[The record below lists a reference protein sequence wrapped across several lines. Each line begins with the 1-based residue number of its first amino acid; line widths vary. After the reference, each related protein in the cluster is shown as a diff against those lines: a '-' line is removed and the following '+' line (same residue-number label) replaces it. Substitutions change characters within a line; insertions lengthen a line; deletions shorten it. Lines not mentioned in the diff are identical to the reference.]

1 MRPAWYG
8 HGRNFD
14 PANLRF
20 YTASRGFII
29 GESIIGVDPLGG
41 AGPDVELAA
50 DFTSLQISSP
60 TIVEDG
66 LFVHR
71 EAQTVTLTATLP
83 EVVDLEGEWLIVE
96 YYFNEVYRGRISD
109 ATWTETVEADAE
121 YKPGNTATKT
131 HRVSLTA
138 TNGEET
144 LASTPTPPRDFLAGE
159 TLVQRIAS
167 WTGMSVSVNV
177 PQSDMTVGWENA
189 GWDTAYVKT
198 VYRETDEPRSLLET
212 LRHETKLRNMTFIYS
227 PTAASPI
234 ELRASASWLVGTSA
248 DTALTFTDDPAHIA
262 GQTTEPGDAYV
273 HLGRYVSFTSRTV
286 SKDPAL
292 FTNQV
297 QVIWDQYDVESPPV
311 GGTPVANASA
321 VYRASGANTAGHVVD
336 LGVIDLQNGVQN
348 PYRLARAVVGT
359 LPLKGLPGRFTSR
372 LTAPLQSI
380 KQIQARVVPGMAMIE
395 VDGVLERVAV
405 LGMDHMVTPT
415 QWLITYTLGPP
426 HLLDRVG
433 DFDPGTPEPLPQVAG
448 PGGGQT
454 TLSWVVPAYPSD
466 ATIYEVFYS
475 TTSDLKL
482 ITSDQAVLGVSDY
495 PVAPAAGTT
504 SSRIVSGAP
513 SGTRYW
519 VLYTS
524 NPAVATDNPSTT
536 WREGQPVQVGL
547 IP

>member
-1 MRPAWYG
+1 MTRPAWA

-14 PANLRF
+14 PNNLRF

-29 GESIIGVDPLGG
+29 GESLIGVDPLGG
-41 AGPDVELAA
+41 AGADVELDV

-60 TIVEDG
+60 TTVEQG

-71 EAQTVTLTATLP
+71 EVETCTLTATLP
-83 EVVDLEGEWLIVE
+83 AKLDLEGEWLIVE
-96 YYFNEVYRGRISD
+96 YYFHEVYRGRITD
-109 ATWTETVEADAE
+109 ATWTETVEVDAA
-121 YKPGNTATKT
+121 YKPGNTATRT
-131 HRVSLTA
+131 HRVALTA

-144 LASTPTPPRDFLAGE
+144 LATTPTPARDFLAGE
-159 TLVQRIAS
+159 TLVQRIAA
-167 WTGMSVSVNV
+167 WTGMSVAVSS
-177 PQSDMTVGWENA
+177 PASDMTVGWPNA
-189 GWDTAYVKT
+189 GWDTGYVKK
-198 VYRETDEPRSLLET
+198 VYRETDQLGSLLDT
-212 LRHETKLRNMTFIYS
+212 LRDETKLRNMTFVYS
-227 PTAASPI
+227 PTAAQPI
-234 ELRASASWLVGTSA
+234 TLRSNAVWLVGTSA
-248 DTALTFTDDPAHIA
+248 ATALTFTDDPAHTE
-262 GQTTEPGDAYV
+262 GQLTEPDDEYV

-286 SKDPAL
+286 GKDPSL
-292 FTNQV
+292 FTNQA
-297 QVIWDQYDVESPPV
+297 QVIWGQYDVESPPV
-311 GGTPVANASA
+311 DGQPVQNTSA
-321 VYRASGANTAGHVVD
+321 IYRASGANSVGEVVD

-348 PYRLARAVVGT
+348 PYRLARAVIGS

-372 LTAPLQSI
+372 LVAPLQSV
-380 KQIQARVVPGMAMIE
+380 QQLMARVPGMALVE

-405 LGMDHMVTPT
+405 LGQDHIVTPD
-415 QWLITYTLGPP
+415 QWIVSYTMGPP

-433 DFDPGTPEPLPQVAG
+433 DFDPGTANPNPQVAG

-454 TLSWVVPAYPSD
+454 TLSWTVPAYPTD

-475 TTSDLKL
+475 TTSDLRL
-482 ITSDQAVLGVSDY
+482 ITSDQTALGVSAY

-524 NPAVATDNPSTT
+524 NPAVGTDNPSTT
-536 WREGQPVQVGL
+536 WREGQPVQVGQ

>member
-1 MRPAWYG
+1 MRPAWSGY
-8 HGRNFD
+8 GRNFD

-29 GESIIGVDPLGG
+29 GESLIGVDPLGG
-41 AGPDVELAA
+41 AGADVLLDA
-50 DFTSLQISSP
+50 DFTSLSISSP

-71 EAQTVTLTATLP
+71 EAETCTLTATLP
-83 EVVDLEGEWLIVE
+83 EVRDLEGEWLIVE
-96 YYFNEVYRGRISD
+96 YYFREVYRGRISD
-109 ATWTETVEADAE
+109 ATWTETVEVDAE

-131 HRVSLTA
+131 HRVTLTA

-167 WTGMSVSVNV
+167 WTGMTVSVSV
-177 PQSDMTVGWENA
+177 PFSGMTVGWENA
-189 GWDTAYVKT
+189 GWDTAYVKK
-198 VYRETDEPRSLLET
+198 VYRETDQVGSLLDT
-212 LRHETKLRNMTFIYS
+212 LRNETKLRNMTFVYS
-227 PTAASPI
+227 PTEAEI
-234 ELRASASWLVGTSA
+234 ELRANAQWLSGSSMA
-248 DTALTFTDDPAHIA
+248 DAFTFTDDPAHIA
-262 GQTTEPGDAYV
+262 GQTTEPQDDYI

-286 SKDPAL
+286 AKDRSL

-297 QVIWDQYDVESPPV
+297 QVTWGQYDIESPPV
-311 GGTPVANASA
+311 DGQPVANTSA
-321 VYRASGANTAGHVVD
+321 VYRASGASSTGHTVD

-359 LPLKGLPGRFTSR
+359 LPLKGLPARHTSR
-372 LTAPLQSI
+372 LTVPLQST
-380 KQIQARVVPGMAMIE
+380 KQLQGQVPAMALVE

-405 LGMDHMVTPT
+405 LGIEHRVTPT
-415 QWLITYTLGPP
+415 KWMVEYTLGPP

-433 DFDPGTPEPLPQVAG
+433 DFDPGTPSPLAQVAG
-448 PGGGQT
+448 PGPGQT
-454 TLSWVVPAYPSD
+454 TVSWTVPVYPTD
-466 ATIYEVFYS
+466 ATVYEVFYS
-475 TTSDLKL
+475 TTADLKL
-482 ITSDQAVLGVSDY
+482 ITSDQAVLGVSAY
-495 PVAPAAGTT
+495 PVAPAAGST

-524 NPAVATDNPSTT
+524 NPAVGTDNPSTT